1 MTGRPT
7 DTRVPPSEASRGTAV
22 LLGGGAP
29 DGDLEHLTDHLLL
42 SGFTVVVIPDVA
54 VDPIEAR
61 STALRAVQDTTTQR
75 PHVIIGS
82 GVGATLAADIAAT
95 RPVGLAAL
103 VLANIVTPAS
113 RGVEIPPGIALPKA
127 RDLLQP
133 VLFLHGDT
141 DPVTDIADAAN
152 WATQLPFGA
161 VRIVQRGGH
170 GVLGGDERRSVAAS
184 IVLFLE
190 RQKAG
195 APVLSDGFA

>member
-1 MTGRPT
+1 M
-7 DTRVPPSEASRGTAV
+7 

-29 DGDLEHLTDHLLL
+29 DGDLDHLTDHLLL
-42 SGFTVVVIPDVA
+42 SGFSVALVADVA
-54 VDPIEAR
+54 VDPVAAR
-61 STALRAVQDTTTQR
+61 STALRIVQDTTTER
-75 PHVIIGS
+75 PHVLIGS

-103 VLANIVTPAS
+103 VLANVVTPAS
-113 RGVEIPPGIALPKA
+113 RGVTIPRGIALPKA
-127 RDLLQP
+127 RDVLQP
-133 VLFLHGDT
+133 VLFFHGDT
-141 DPVTDIADAAN
+141 DPITDIADAAN

-170 GVLGGDERRSVAAS
+170 GVLGGEERRSVAAS

-190 RQKAG
+190 RQRAG

>member
-1 MTGRPT
+1 MTARPF
-7 DTRVPPSEASRGTAV
+7 DTLRSPGEEPRGTAV

-29 DGDLEHLTDHLLL
+29 DADLEHLTEHLLL
-42 SGFTVVVIPDVA
+42 SGFTVVVVPDVSA
-54 VDPIEAR
+54 DPVAAR
-61 STALRAVQDTTTQR
+61 STALRTIQDTTTER
-75 PHVIIGS
+75 PHVLIGS
-82 GVGATLAADIAAT
+82 GVGATLAADIAAS
-95 RPVGLAAL
+95 RPVGLAAV
-103 VLANIVTPAS
+103 VLANIVTGAS
-113 RGVEIPPGIALPKA
+113 RDVAIPAGVTLPKA
-127 RDLLQP
+127 RDILQP

-170 GVLGGDERRSVAAS
+170 GVLGGDSKRSVAAA

-190 RQKAG
+190 RQRAG

>member
-1 MTGRPT
+1 MTT
-7 DTRVPPSEASRGTAV
+7 VPIDSLRSPGEQSRGTVV

-29 DGDLEHLTDHLLL
+29 DGDLDHLTDHLLL
-42 SGFTVVVIPDVA
+42 SGFTVVLVADVSIDPVAARGAA
-54 VDPIEAR
+54 V
-61 STALRAVQDTTTQR
+61 RAIQDTTTER
-75 PHVIIGS
+75 PHVVIGS

-95 RPVGLAAL
+95 RPVGLAAV
-103 VLANIVTPAS
+103 VLANIVTTAS
-113 RGVEIPPGIALPKA
+113 RDVAVPPGITLPKA
-127 RDLLQP
+127 RAIQYP
-133 VLFLHGDT
+133 VLFFHGDT
-141 DPVTDIADAAN
+141 DPITDIADAAN

-190 RQKAG
+190 RQRAG